1 MEGGGLREGG
11 GAGFRGGDGRTET
24 GVASETAKER
34 EGGREGGE
42 REIMRER
49 ALS

>member
-11 GAGFRGGDGRTET
+11 GAGFRGDGRTET

-34 EGGREGGE
+34 EGGREGG
-42 REIMRER
+42 REGRER
-49 ALS
+49 